1 LVVFHPGSGSDKK
14 NWPLENW
21 IDIGNGLLGLDDFQ
35 GSLIIVSG
43 EADDDQVRS
52 LRAIWK
58 NERVQFAKHFPL
70 PELAAIFEHAVF
82 IGHDSGIS
90 HLAAAASADCILLF
104 GPSDPEAW
112 APLNENV
119 QVIRGA
125 DGKIDNIE
133 VAAVEEAMAPLV
145 GRDRRAR
152 PSAGIGNL
160 IEVDGPTARL

>member
-1 LVVFHPGSGSDKK
+1 
-14 NWPLENW
+14 
-21 IDIGNGLLGLDDFQ
+21 
-35 GSLIIVSG
+35 
-43 EADDDQVRS
+43 VRS

-70 PELAAIFEHAVF
+70 PELAAVFEHAIF

-112 APLNENV
+112 APLNKNV
-119 QVIRGA
+119 RVIRGA
-125 DGKIDNIE
+125 DGKIDNIK
-133 VAAVEEAMAPLV
+133 VAAVEDVMAPLV

-152 PSAGIGNL
+152 RVREL
-160 IEVDGPTARL
+160 ET